1 VIKTSE
7 KRCIFVTNNERE
19 LLEKNK
25 QLEAQNAQLLHTINH
40 LKKEKE
46 ALQFT
51 LSKLNR
57 NIFGKKSEQSTHE
70 KERNLFNLNEAEQN
84 QNLNL
89 EEPSIEKVIRPKK
102 KTSRKDNMQ
111 YLETKEIIYDIQD
124 KTCVTCDNPLLSV
137 GSKTRETIEVIKKVV
152 KNLEKSLTYKCP
164 SCHTF
169 YNGDMP
175 KLPIEKSIAT
185 PSLISQVIVDKMANA
200 IPLYRQSED
209 YKRIGANLSRQ
220 VLSNWIIK
228 SSELLEI
235 IYHKM
240 KDDLTSHD
248 IIHADETV
256 LQVLKESG
264 KAASSKSYMWLFE
277 SSVHHQDIVFY
288 HYDKSRS
295 GLVPKQFLKDFRGY
309 LHVDGYQ
316 GYNQVENVK
325 LINCF
330 AHLRRKFYD
339 IVSTLSED
347 QKKSSHSVIALQKIS
362 EIYELDK
369 QSKKLAL
376 DKRFDFK
383 QNQIKPLF
391 LEFKTWLTTESLT
404 AQGNYG
410 KAIGYALNHIDSVM
424 VYLEDARL
432 EIDNNRAERAIKPF
446 VIGRKNWLFSNTPNG
461 AYSSSILY
469 SIVQTA
475 ILNNINPYKYI
486 AHVLHVLANSKINEL
501 DLHTLTPYNETI
513 KHKFSMNNP
522 Q

>member
-1 VIKTSE
+1 VL
-7 KRCIFVTNNERE
+7 FVTKNERD

-25 QLEAQNAQLLHTINH
+25 QLEAQNAQLLNEINN
-40 LKKEKE
+40 LKKEKD

-51 LSKLNR
+51 LQKLNR
-57 NIFGKKSEQSTHE
+57 NIFGTKSEKRDHD

-89 EEPSIEKVIRPKK
+89 EEPSIERVIKPRK
-102 KTSRKDNMQ
+102 KTSRKDNMKH
-111 YLETKEIIYDIQD
+111 LETKEIVYDVED
-124 KTCVTCDNPLLSV
+124 KCCEKCDTPLVSI
-137 GSKTRETIEVIKKVV
+137 GSKTRETIEVIQKVI

-164 SCHTF
+164 SCDTF
-169 YNGDMP
+169 YNGEMP
-175 KLPIEKSIAT
+175 KLPIEKSIAS
-185 PSLISQVIVDKMANA
+185 PSLLSQVIVDKMANA

-209 YKRIGANLSRQ
+209 YKRIGAKLSRQ
-220 VLSNWIIK
+220 VLSNWMIK
-228 SSELLEI
+228 SSHLLEI

-240 KDDLTSHD
+240 KDDLISND

-264 KAASSKSYMWLFE
+264 KPASSKSYMWLFE
-277 SSVHHQDIVFY
+277 SSVHDNDIVLY

-295 GLVPKQFLKDFRGY
+295 GTVPKQFLKSFSGY
-309 LHVDGYQ
+309 IHVDGYQ
-316 GYNQVENVK
+316 GYNQVKDVT
-325 LINCF
+325 LVNCF

-339 IVSTLSED
+339 IVAALSEG
-347 QKKSSHSVIALQKIS
+347 QKTSSHSMIALQKIS
-362 EIYELDK
+362 DIYKLDK
-369 QSKKLAL
+369 QCKELPL
-376 DKRFDFK
+376 DKRLEFK
-383 QNQIKPLF
+383 QNQIKPMF
-391 LEFKTWLTTESLT
+391 IQFKEWLNTESFT

-410 KAIGYALNHIDSVM
+410 KAIGYALKHIDSVM

-475 ILNNINPYKYI
+475 NLNEINPYKYI
-486 AHVLHVLANSKINEL
+486 AHVLHILANAKINEL
-501 DLHTLTPYNETI
+501 NLDELTPYNEVI
-513 KHKFSMNNP
+513 KKQFDMNNP
-522 Q
+522 K

>member
-1 VIKTSE
+1 
-7 KRCIFVTNNERE
+7 VTKKERE

-25 QLEAQNAQLLHTINH
+25 QLEAQNAQLLDTVNN
-40 LKKEKE
+40 LEKEKQ

-51 LSKLNR
+51 LQKLNR
-57 NIFGKKSEQSTHE
+57 TIFGKKSEKRTDE

-111 YLETKEIIYDIQD
+111 NLETREIIYDVED
-124 KTCVTCDNPLLSV
+124 KTCTTCDTPLVSI
-137 GSKTRETIEVIKKVV
+137 GSKTRETIEVIKKVI

-164 SCHTF
+164 TCDTF
-169 YNGDMP
+169 YNGTMP
-175 KLPIEKSIAT
+175 KLPIEKSIAS
-185 PSLISQVIVDKMANA
+185 PSLLSQVIVDKMANA

-220 VLSNWIIK
+220 VLSNWMIK

-235 IYHKM
+235 IYNKM
-240 KDDLTSHD
+240 KDDLTTGD

-277 SSVHHQDIVFY
+277 SSVHDRDIILY

-295 GLVPKQFLKDFRGY
+295 GVVPKQFLKDFGGY

-325 LINCF
+325 LVNCF

-339 IVSTLSED
+339 IVSSLTED
-347 QKKSSHSVIALQKIS
+347 QKKSSHSMIAMQKIS

-369 QSKKLAL
+369 QCKNLTL
-376 DKRFDFK
+376 DQRFDFK

-391 LEFKTWLTTESLT
+391 IDLKNWLNTESLT

-410 KAIGYALNHIDSVM
+410 KAVAYALNHIDSVM
-424 VYLEDARL
+424 VYLVDARL

-475 ILNNINPYKYI
+475 IINEINPYKYI
-486 AHVLHVLANSKINEL
+486 AHVLHVLANSKVNEL
-501 DLHTLTPYNETI
+501 DLHSLTPYNETM
-513 KHKFSMNNP
+513 KHQFSMNNP

>member
-1 VIKTSE
+1 
-7 KRCIFVTNNERE
+7 VTEIERE

-25 QLEAQNAQLLHTINH
+25 RLEAQNAQLLNENKT

-51 LSKLNR
+51 LQKLNR
-57 NIFGKKSEQSTHE
+57 NIFGKKSEQSAHD

-84 QNLNL
+84 QNLHL
-89 EEPSIEKVIRPKK
+89 EEPSIDKVIRPKK
-102 KTSRKDNMQ
+102 KTSRKDNIAH
-111 YLETKEIIYDIQD
+111 LETKEIIYDIED
-124 KTCVTCDNPLLSV
+124 KTCTQCETPLVSV

-152 KNLEKSLTYKCP
+152 KNLEKSLRYKCP
-164 SCHTF
+164 TCETF
-169 YNGDMP
+169 YHGEMP
-175 KLPIEKSIAT
+175 KLPIEKSIAK
-185 PSLISQVIVDKMANA
+185 PSLLAQVIVDKVANA

-220 VLSNWIIK
+220 VLSNWMIK
-228 SSELLEI
+228 SSDLLEI

-240 KDDLTSHD
+240 KDDLTHHD

-277 SSVHHQDIVFY
+277 SSVHNQEIVLY
-288 HYDKSRS
+288 HYGQSRS
-295 GLVPKQFLKDFRGY
+295 GSVPKQFLKEFSGY

-316 GYNQVENVK
+316 GYNQVDGVT
-325 LINCF
+325 LVNCF

-339 IVSTLSED
+339 IVSTLTED
-347 QKKSSHSVIALQKIS
+347 QKKSSHSVIALDKIS
-362 EIYELDK
+362 KIYDLDN
-369 QSKKLAL
+369 QC
-376 DKRFDFK
+376 KRLPLEKRLDFK
-383 QNQIKPLF
+383 QTHIKPLF
-391 LEFKTWLTTESLT
+391 IELRTWLNTESLT

-410 KAIGYALNHIDSVM
+410 NAVGYALKHIDSVM

-461 AYSSSILY
+461 AYASSVLY

-475 ILNNINPYKYI
+475 IINQINPYKYI
-486 AHVLHVLANSKINEL
+486 AHVLHILANTKINVL
-501 DLHTLTPYNETI
+501 DLNTLTPYNESI
-513 KHKFSMNNP
+513 RQKFSMNSP

>member
-1 VIKTSE
+1 MNKNIE
-7 KRCIFVTNNERE
+7 KLMNENPDLAAFILSQNQEINN
-19 LLEKNK
+19 
-25 QLEAQNAQLLHTINH
+25 
-40 LKKEKE
+40 LKKETE

-57 NIFGKKSEQSTHE
+57 NIFGKKSERSSKE
-70 KERNLFNLNEAEQN
+70 EERNLFNLNEAEDN

-89 EEPSIEKVIRPKK
+89 EEPSIEKVIRQKK

-111 YLETKEIIYDIQD
+111 YLEEKEIIYDLEH
-124 KTCVTCDNPLLSV
+124 KCCEKCDTPLVSV
-137 GSKTRETIEVIKKVV
+137 GSKTRETIEVIKKVI

-164 SCHTF
+164 SCDTF
-169 YNGDMP
+169 YSGEMP

-185 PSLISQVIVDKMANA
+185 PSLLSQVIVDKMANG

-220 VLSNWIIK
+220 VLSNWMIK
-228 SSELLEI
+228 SSHLLEI

-240 KDDLTSHD
+240 KDDLISSD
-248 IIHADETV
+248 IVHADETV

-264 KAASSKSYMWLFE
+264 KPAFSKSYMWLFE
-277 SSVHHQDIVFY
+277 SSVHDRDIVLY
-288 HYDKSRS
+288 HYVSSRS
-295 GLVPKQFLKDFRGY
+295 GTVPKEFLKDFRGY

-316 GYNQVENVK
+316 GYNQVNNVK
-325 LINCF
+325 LVNCF

-339 IVSTLSED
+339 IVSSLSDD
-347 QKKSSHSVIALQKIS
+347 QKKSSHSVLALNKIS
-362 EIYELDK
+362 EIYKLDNQCKELP
-369 QSKKLAL
+369 L
-376 DKRFDFK
+376 DKRLAFK
-383 QNQIKPLF
+383 QEIIKPLF
-391 LEFKTWLTTESLT
+391 NEFKEWLNEESLT

-410 KAIGYALNHIDSVM
+410 SAVGYALKHIDSVM
-424 VYLEDARL
+424 VYLEDSRL

-469 SIVQTA
+469 SIVQTT

-486 AHVLHVLANSKINEL
+486 AHILHVLANSKINQLNL
-501 DLHTLTPYNETI
+501 DELTPYNENVL
-513 KHKFSMNNP
+513 KQFSMTNP

>member
-1 VIKTSE
+1 MK
-7 KRCIFVTNNERE
+7 NNQDLRAE
-19 LLEKNK
+19 NV
-25 QLEAQNAQLLHTINH
+25 QLKSQIAQLLNDVEN

-51 LSKLNR
+51 LQKLNR
-57 NIFGKKSEQSTHE
+57 NIFGKKSERSPKE
-70 KERNLFNLNEAEQN
+70 EERNLFNMNEAEQN

-89 EEPSIEKVIRPKK
+89 EEPSIDRVVKSRKN
-102 KTSRKDNMQ
+102 TSRKDNMKF
-111 YLETKEIIYDIQD
+111 LETNEIIYDVED
-124 KTCVTCDNPLLSV
+124 RCCAKCDTPLVSV
-137 GSKTRETIEVIKKVV
+137 GSKTRETIEVIKKVI

-164 SCHTF
+164 SCDTF
-169 YNGDMP
+169 YHGDMP

-185 PSLISQVIVDKMANA
+185 PSLLSQVIVDKMANG

-220 VLSNWIIK
+220 VLSNWMIK
-228 SSELLEI
+228 SSHLLEVI
-235 IYHKM
+235 TNKM
-240 KDDLTSHD
+240 KDDLVKSD

-264 KAASSKSYMWLFE
+264 KPVSSKSYMWLFE
-277 SSVHHQDIVFY
+277 SSVHDNDIVLY

-295 GLVPKQFLKDFRGY
+295 GSVPREFLKDFSGY

-316 GYNQVENVK
+316 GYNQVDHVK
-325 LINCF
+325 LVNCF
-330 AHLRRKFYD
+330 AHVRRKFYD
-339 IVSTLSED
+339 IVSTLSDD
-347 QKKSSHSVIALQKIS
+347 QKKSSHAIMALHKIS
-362 EIYELDK
+362 DIYKLDNQCKELP
-369 QSKKLAL
+369 L
-376 DKRFDFK
+376 DKRLAFK
-383 QNQIKPLF
+383 QDQIKPLF
-391 LEFKTWLTTESLT
+391 LEFKDWLNAESLT

-410 KAIGYALNHIDSVM
+410 SAVGYALKHLDSVM

-461 AYSSSILY
+461 AYSSSVLY

-475 ILNNINPYKYI
+475 LLNNINPYKYI

-501 DLHTLTPYNETI
+501 HLDLLMPYSESI
-513 KHKFSMNNP
+513 KKRFDMNNP

>member
-1 VIKTSE
+1 VL
-7 KRCIFVTNNERE
+7 FVTKNERE

-25 QLEAQNAQLLHTINH
+25 QLEAQIAQLLSENNN

-51 LSKLNR
+51 LQKLNR
-57 NIFGKKSEQSTHE
+57 NIFGKKSEKTPQE
-70 KERNLFNLNEAEQN
+70 KDHNLFNLNEAEDN

-89 EEPSIEKVIRPKK
+89 DEPSIEKVIRPKK
-102 KTSRKDNMQ
+102 KSSRKDNMQ
-111 YLETKEIIYDIQD
+111 YLEEKEITYDLTH
-124 KTCVTCDNPLLSV
+124 KCCEKCDTPLVSI
-137 GSKTRETIEVIKKVV
+137 GSKTRETIEVIKKVI

-164 SCHTF
+164 SCDTF
-169 YNGDMP
+169 YNGEMP

-185 PSLISQVIVDKMANA
+185 PSLLSQVIVDKMANG

-220 VLSNWIIK
+220 VLSNWMIK
-228 SSELLEI
+228 SSHLLEI

-240 KDDLTSHD
+240 KDDLLSSD

-264 KAASSKSYMWLFE
+264 KPASSKSYMWLFE
-277 SSVHHQDIVFY
+277 SSVHDKDIVLY
-288 HYDKSRS
+288 HYDTSRS
-295 GLVPKQFLKDFRGY
+295 GTVPKEFLKDFKGY

-316 GYNQVENVK
+316 GYNLVDNVQ
-325 LINCF
+325 LVNCF

-339 IVSTLSED
+339 IVSSLSED
-347 QKKSSHSVIALQKIS
+347 QKKSSHSVLALNKIS
-362 EIYELDK
+362 DIYNLDNQCKELP
-369 QSKKLAL
+369 L
-376 DKRFDFK
+376 DKRLAFK
-383 QNQIKPLF
+383 QEIIKPLF
-391 LEFKTWLTTESLT
+391 NEFKEWLNEESLT

-410 KAIGYALNHIDSVM
+410 SAVGYALKHIDSVM

-461 AYSSSILY
+461 AYSSSVLY

-475 ILNNINPYKYI
+475 ILNEINPYKYI
-486 AHVLHVLANSKINEL
+486 AHILHILANSKINEL
-501 DLHTLTPYNETI
+501 NLDELTPYNEKI
-513 KHKFSMNNP
+513 LKQFSMNNP

>member
-1 VIKTSE
+1 ML
-7 KRCIFVTNNERE
+7 FVMKNNQDLQAENE
-19 LLEKNK
+19 
-25 QLEAQNAQLLHTINH
+25 QLKSQNAQLLHTINN

-57 NIFGKKSEQSTHE
+57 NLFGKKSEKSDTDQ
-70 KERNLFNLNEAEQN
+70 ERNLFNMNEAEQN

-102 KTSRKDNMQ
+102 KKSRKDNMKQ
-111 YLETKEIIYDIQD
+111 LETKEIIYDIED
-124 KTCVTCDNPLLSV
+124 KTCAKCDTPLVPV
-137 GSKTRETIEVIKKVV
+137 GNKTRETIEVIKKVV

-164 SCHTF
+164 ACHTF
-169 YNGDMP
+169 YNGEMP

-185 PSLISQVIVDKMANA
+185 PSLLSQVIVDKMANG

-209 YKRIGANLSRQ
+209 YKRIGAKLSRQ

-228 SSELLEI
+228 SSLLLEI
-235 IYHKM
+235 ITNKM
-240 KDDLTSHD
+240 KDDLVSCD

-264 KAASSKSYMWLFE
+264 KKASSKSYMWLFE
-277 SSVHHQDIVFY
+277 SSALDNDIVFY
-288 HYDKSRS
+288 HYDQSRS
-295 GLVPKQFLKDFRGY
+295 GKVAKEFLKDFKGY

-316 GYNQVENVK
+316 GYNQVDDVK
-325 LINCF
+325 LVNCF

-339 IVSTLSED
+339 IVSSLSED
-347 QKKSSHSVIALQKIS
+347 QKKSSHSVLALQKIS
-362 EIYELDK
+362 EIYDLDK
-369 QSKKLAL
+369 QCKKLSL
-376 DKRFDFK
+376 DKRLDFK

-391 LEFKTWLTTESLT
+391 VEFKNWLNTESLT

-410 KAIGYALNHIDSVM
+410 KAIGYALKHIDSVM
-424 VYLEDARL
+424 IYLEDARL

-446 VIGRKNWLFSNTPNG
+446 VIGRKNWLFSNTSNG
-461 AYSSSILY
+461 AYSSSVLY

-475 ILNNINPYKYI
+475 ILNEINPYKYI
-486 AHVLHVLANSKINEL
+486 THVLHVLANSKINEL
-501 DLHTLTPYNETI
+501 DLDTLTPYNENI
-513 KHKFSMNNP
+513 KLKFSMNNP

>member
-1 VIKTSE
+1 MNKNIEKLIKSNPDLAAYISAKDDE
-7 KRCIFVTNNERE
+7 
-19 LLEKNK
+19 
-25 QLEAQNAQLLHTINH
+25 INT
-40 LKKEKE
+40 LKKEKY

-51 LSKLNR
+51 LQKLNR
-57 NIFGKKSEQSTHE
+57 NLFGKKSEKSSTDQ
-70 KERNLFNLNEAEQN
+70 ERNLFNLNEAEQN

-89 EEPSIEKVIRPKK
+89 EEPSIEKVIRSKK
-102 KTSRKDNMQ
+102 KTSRKDNMKQ
-111 YLETKEIIYDIQD
+111 LETKEIIYDVED
-124 KTCVTCDNPLLSV
+124 KTCAKCDTPLVSV

-169 YNGDMP
+169 YNGEMP

-185 PSLISQVIVDKMANA
+185 PSLLSQVIVDKMANG

-209 YKRIGANLSRQ
+209 YKRIGAHLSRQ
-220 VLSNWIIK
+220 VLSNWMIK
-228 SSELLEI
+228 SSDLLEI

-240 KDDLTSHD
+240 KDDLISSDTL
-248 IIHADETV
+248 HADETV

-264 KAASSKSYMWLFE
+264 KPASSKSYMWLFE
-277 SSVHHQDIVFY
+277 SSVHDHDIVLY
-288 HYDKSRS
+288 HYNHSRS
-295 GLVPKQFLKDFRGY
+295 GKVAKEFLKDFKGY

-316 GYNQVENVK
+316 GYNQVTNVI
-325 LINCF
+325 LVNCF

-339 IVSTLSED
+339 IVATLSDD
-347 QKKSSHSVIALQKIS
+347 QKKSSHSMIALQKIS
-362 EIYELDK
+362 DIYELDK
-369 QSKKLAL
+369 QCKNLSL
-376 DKRFDFK
+376 DKRLDFK
-383 QNQIKPLF
+383 QDEIKPLF
-391 LEFKTWLTTESLT
+391 LEFKNWLNTESLT

-410 KAIGYALNHIDSVM
+410 AAVGYALKHIDSVM

-446 VIGRKNWLFSNTPNG
+446 VIGRKNWLFSNTSNG

-475 ILNNINPYKYI
+475 ILNKINPYKYL

-501 DLHTLTPYNETI
+501 DLDSLTPYNENI
-513 KHKFSMNNP
+513 KLKFSMNNP

>member
-1 VIKTSE
+1 MKN
-7 KRCIFVTNNERE
+7 KRE
-19 LLEKNK
+19 LLEKIK
-25 QLEAQNAQLLHTINH
+25 QLETQNAQLLSENKN

-51 LSKLNR
+51 LQKLNR
-57 NIFGKKSEQSTHE
+57 NIFGKKSERSSKE
-70 KERNLFNLNEAEQN
+70 EERNLFNMNEAEQN

-89 EEPSIEKVIRPKK
+89 EEPTIDRVIRHKK
-102 KTSRKDNMQ
+102 KTSRKDNMK
-111 YLETKEIIYDIQD
+111 YLETKEMIYDVDD
-124 KTCVTCDNPLLSV
+124 KTCSKCDTKLVSV

-164 SCHTF
+164 KCDTF
-169 YNGDMP
+169 YNGEMP

-185 PSLISQVIVDKMANA
+185 PSLLSQVIVDKMANG

-220 VLSNWIIK
+220 VLSNWMIK
-228 SSELLEI
+228 SSHLLEV

-240 KDDLTSHD
+240 KDDLVNSD

-264 KAASSKSYMWLFE
+264 KPASSKSYMWLFE
-277 SSVHHQDIVFY
+277 SSVHDNDIVLY

-295 GLVPKQFLKDFRGY
+295 GTVPSSFLKDFSGY
-309 LHVDGYQ
+309 LHVDGYT
-316 GYNQVENVK
+316 GYNQVDDVK
-325 LINCF
+325 LVNCF

-339 IVSTLSED
+339 IVSSLSED
-347 QKKSSHSVIALQKIS
+347 QKKSSHSVIALNKIS
-362 EIYELDK
+362 DIYKQDNMCKELSH
-369 QSKKLAL
+369 QERLA
-376 DKRFDFK
+376 FK
-383 QNQIKPLF
+383 QEKIKPLF
-391 LEFKTWLTTESLT
+391 LEFKEWLNNESLT

-410 KAIGYALNHIDSVM
+410 SAVGYALKHIDSVM

-461 AYSSSILY
+461 AYSSSVLY

-475 ILNNINPYKYI
+475 LLNNINPYKYI
-486 AHVLHVLANSKINEL
+486 SHVLHVLANSKINEINL
-501 DLHTLTPYNETI
+501 DELTPYNENM
-513 KHKFSMNNP
+513 KKLFDMNNP